1 MPRAQT
7 PFTRRSLGPG
17 ARIALIA
24 PSGPFDVE
32 AFDKGVARL
41 RRFYTVDYDSDIAAR
56 QGYLAGSD
64 TRRLHEL
71 QTALCDP
78 QVAAII
84 AARGGYGS
92 TRILPLLAAEQVR
105 AHAPLLVG
113 FSDITALHALWA
125 HAGVGSIH
133 GSMVASLGNCS
144 EQLFARF
151 CAALE
156 GRFPACYA
164 GLETVTAGT
173 AEGVLLGGNLAVL
186 SALLGTAA
194 FPPLDGAVVFLED
207 IAERPY
213 RVDRMLTS
221 WRSAGAFR
229 GVRAVVLGTFTDCEP
244 GPDGTSLSAVVRER
258 LSDLGIPV
266 ALGLPAGHCA
276 DNAELPFGRTV
287 TLDATAGCLH
297 LHVHTTV

>member
-1 MPRAQT
+1 MPQPA
-7 PFTRRSLGPG
+7 FTHRNLGPG

-41 RRFYTVDYDSDIAAR
+41 RRHYTVDYRPDITAK

-64 TRRLHEL
+64 ARRVQEL
-71 QTALCDP
+71 QAALEDP
-78 QVAAII
+78 HVEAIM

-92 TRILPLLAAEQVR
+92 TRILPLLAAERVR
-105 AHAPLLVG
+105 LHAPLLVG

-133 GSMVASLGNCS
+133 GSMVASLGTCS
-144 EQLFARF
+144 EEQFVRF
-151 CAALE
+151 RAALE
-156 GRFPACYA
+156 GHFPARYA
-164 GLETVTAGT
+164 GLETITAGT
-173 AEGVLLGGNLAVL
+173 AQGSLLGGNLAVL
-186 SALLGTAA
+186 SALLGTPA
-194 FPPLDGAVVFLED
+194 FPPLEGAVLFLED

-213 RVDRMLTS
+213 RVDRMLTT

-229 GVRAVVLGTFTDCEP
+229 GVRAVVLGAFTDGDP
-244 GPDGTSLSAVVRER
+244 GPDGTSLSDVLRER

-266 ALGLPAGHCA
+266 ASGLPAGHCA
-276 DNAELPFGRTV
+276 DNAELPFGRSV

-297 LHVHTTV
+297 LHGLTSV